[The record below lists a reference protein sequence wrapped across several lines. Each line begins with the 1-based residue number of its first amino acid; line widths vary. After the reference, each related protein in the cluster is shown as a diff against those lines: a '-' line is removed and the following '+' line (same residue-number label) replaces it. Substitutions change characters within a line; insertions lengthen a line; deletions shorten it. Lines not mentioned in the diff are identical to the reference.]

1 MRWARFACL
10 GMPLGVSCYSDP
22 KTDSPEPIASEEV
35 IEQQAPVLSMDAPEA
50 GQADVRPWPLR
61 LDQQD
66 LRVEYF
72 QGDRGGWGAIAQQDV
87 GKALRKFS
95 VAYDEIDALD
105 EQQGNRVRR
114 GLARAH
120 LELAA
125 TLRFG
130 ALASA
135 YAYLYSFQPG
145 PRLDSDPVEV
155 DYLLGVSHGV
165 LGNCDQAAS
174 SFDALPLGTRVDAQ
188 VAVWREWVQSDA
200 CPSDSAPDRKAMTA
214 DNREVHA
221 LFPGYP
227 GPVQPGER
235 PSVGSLPH
243 YAFAYQGEDG
253 TMPLS
258 DPSTL
263 LFLAEWHTDAA
274 KQVAPPGEVGVVD
287 ALASLSRLPKRA
299 AKGKAGDELALGWLW
314 FGLNLS
320 GRDIDFLNQAMSLGL
335 SAVDEWSGRSYL
347 ADVMQSAQSDGGL
360 LQEHISSVSLDLR
373 SQVLEYLQAQEGE
386 NSDHPI
392 LADMIAP
399 AILRASLRVNDA
411 TDSRWHEEA
420 GKMGI
425 ALYSRTWDG
434 DDHLHFAQFQSEW
447 AAWQTANRDMRS
459 RETVHR
465 LAEQEFPEFEAV
477 RLAVTDTLDVRV
489 QSNSVNQGA
498 TQ

>member
-1 MRWARFACL
+1 M
-10 GMPLGVSCYSDP
+10 
-22 KTDSPEPIASEEV
+22 
-35 IEQQAPVLSMDAPEA
+35 
-50 GQADVRPWPLR
+50 
-61 LDQQD
+61 
-66 LRVEYF
+66 
-72 QGDRGGWGAIAQQDV
+72 AQQDV
-87 GKALRKFS
+87 GKALRKFG
-95 VAYDEIDALD
+95 VAYGEIDVLD

-145 PRLDSDPVEV
+145 PRLESDPVEV

-165 LGNCDQAAS
+165 LGIVIKR
-174 SFDALPLGTRVDAQ
+174 RVRLTHCHSVRGWMRKQRCGD
-188 VAVWREWVQSDA
+188 WVQSDA
-200 CPSDSAPDRKAMTA
+200 CPSDSGPDRKAMSA

-243 YAFAYQGEDG
+243 YAFAYRGEDG
-253 TMPLS
+253 AMPLS

-386 NSDHPI
+386 NWIIPF
-392 LADMIAP
+392 
-399 AILRASLRVNDA
+399 
-411 TDSRWHEEA
+411 W
-420 GKMGI
+420 
-425 ALYSRTWDG
+425 RT
-434 DDHLHFAQFQSEW
+434 
-447 AAWQTANRDMRS
+447 
-459 RETVHR
+459 
-465 LAEQEFPEFEAV
+465 
-477 RLAVTDTLDVRV
+477 
-489 QSNSVNQGA
+489 
-498 TQ
+498 